1 MFSPFHLAIRVCI
14 LGVAMIMLAKAVMMV
29 SYQLAQLWCRARKEE
44 ATVAV
49 SSTNLKVMR
58 RRVLVG
64 TRFW

>member
-1 MFSPFHLAIRVCI
+1 
-14 LGVAMIMLAKAVMMV
+14 MIMLAKAVMMV
-29 SYQLAQLWCRARKEE
+29 TSWFNWCRARKEE

-49 SSTNLKVMR
+49 SSTNLKVMH